1 MKEQLMELVN
11 KEVESEVKSIGSMEL
26 GADEHVKTAKVAN
39 DMMDRLIKVDEI
51 ENEKRKLDLE
61 ERKLDIEEQK
71 VENDKRNNK
80 IKNVLSGI
88 AFVTSL
94 GVTIWANI
102 DSKRFELGST
112 HTTEAG
118 RGSTRKLLN
127 LLDKFK

>member
-1 MKEQLMELVN
+1 MREELMELVT

-26 GADEHVKTAKVAN
+26 GIDEHVKTAQVAN
-39 DMMDRLIKVDEI
+39 NMIDRLIKVDEV

-61 ERKLDIEEQK
+61 ERKLDIEEK
-71 VENDKRNNK
+71 KLENDKRNNVV
-80 IKNVLSGI
+80 KNVLSGL

-102 DSKRFELGST
+102 DSKKFEQGFT